1 MFYGEY
7 FPRAHCYVTHF
18 HLLVPLV
25 NPRRPSEFWLNN
37 PAWIGMFLIC
47 KVDTYLITPVS
58 ADGALDPPHFYH
70 TRADIAAAL
79 RAAGRHVPQPLLS
92 TAPLGGI
99 QPASPASDV
108 TTEPASPV
116 ASPILNTAPVSFA
129 PAVIRLTPETAANAP
144 VKIQGML
151 HRARSVAPVLKP
163 APAKSNIPISK
174 TADLPNFD
182 FGPDSQWGSLFGCSP
197 VSKRHLSRCAV
208 LVLVASWPSPF
219 RSFSRL

>member
-1 MFYGEY
+1 MSSSNIPTRLTIRLPGTSRQGIPGQHTPTADKENISAAALAGGDVIRPHRPNISPAKVVKDIFYGEY
-7 FPRAHCYVTHF
+7 FPCAHCYVTHF

-25 NPRRPSEFWLNN
+25 SPRRPSEFWLNN

-47 KVDTYLITPVS
+47 KVDTYLIIPVS

-116 ASPILNTAPVSFA
+116 SNTAPVPFA
-129 PAVIRLTPETAANAP
+129 PAVIPLTPETAANVP
-144 VKIQGML
+144 VEIQGML
-151 HRARSVAPVLKP
+151 HRQL
-163 APAKSNIPISK
+163 
-174 TADLPNFD
+174 
-182 FGPDSQWGSLFGCSP
+182 
-197 VSKRHLSRCAV
+197 
-208 LVLVASWPSPF
+208 LVD
-219 RSFSRL
+219 